1 MKKIITIISSSL
13 FLFFFLCVHV
23 QAQQTDASL
32 ALDPPNPLPKST
44 VKITLASYSFNTGIA
59 FITWQVNGNTVLAGR
74 GSDTLTLLTGD
85 VGMTSRIFVKAE
97 LADGSFVTKT
107 INVSPSSVLLL
118 YEAPKSYV
126 PVLYEGRS
134 LPSDG
139 ATVRVTA
146 IPQMSEGGI
155 MLDPATLSY
164 SWYLDG
170 QLLKNYSGY
179 GRQSASI
186 ELNYLQDR
194 DDIKVVVYSP
204 SGNTATKTITVT
216 PHPVMPLLY
225 TYDQIFGTTLKN
237 LVERRFEV
245 TKDFTLSLEPFYV
258 SDKEIKSPT
267 YTWFLD
273 GLPSTPLGGRLL
285 ALHPKE
291 NSYGS
296 KLLTI
301 KVAGPTRVLQNA
313 ELETELIFDT
323 RK

>member
-1 MKKIITIISSSL
+1 MKKIITILSSCIY
-13 FLFFFLCVHV
+13 LFFFCTHAY
-23 QAQQTDASL
+23 AQQTDAFIT
-32 ALDPPNPLPKST
+32 LDPPNPSPKST
-44 VKITLASYSFNTGIA
+44 VRITLSSYSFNTGIA
-59 FITWQVNGNTVLAGR
+59 FITWQMDGNTILQGR
-74 GSDTLTLLTGD
+74 GADTLTLQTAD
-85 VGMTSRIFVKAE
+85 VGVTSRIFVKAE

-107 INVSPSSVLLL
+107 LSITPSSVILI

-146 IPQMSEGGI
+146 IPQMSDKGV

-164 SWYLDG
+164 SWYIDD

-179 GRQSASI
+179 GKQSATI
-186 ELNYLQDR
+186 ELNYLQDS
-194 DDIKVVVYSP
+194 DDIRVVVYSP
-204 SGNTATKTITVT
+204 NGTTATKTITIT

-225 TYDQIFGTTLKN
+225 VYDQIFGTTLKN
-237 LVERRFEV
+237 LIERRFEV
-245 TKDFTLSLEPFYV
+245 VKDFTLSLEPFYV
-258 SDKEIKSPT
+258 SDKETKSPT

-301 KVAGPTRVLQNA
+301 KIAGPTRVLQNA